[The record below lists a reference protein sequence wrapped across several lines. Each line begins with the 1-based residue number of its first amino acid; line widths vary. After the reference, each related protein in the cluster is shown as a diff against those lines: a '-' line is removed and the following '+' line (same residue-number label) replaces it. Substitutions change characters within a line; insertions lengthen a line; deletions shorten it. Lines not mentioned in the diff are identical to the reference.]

1 MWLKQ
6 LYFYCKPKMEIQGR
20 NDVHGG
26 NLLGNVFYMTLN
38 FKYSDSNLFRI
49 QILTDKLDASRLGL
63 RRE

>member
-20 NDVHGG
+20 NDVHGS

-38 FKYSDSNLFRI
+38 FKYSD
-49 QILTDKLDASRLGL
+49 
-63 RRE
+63 